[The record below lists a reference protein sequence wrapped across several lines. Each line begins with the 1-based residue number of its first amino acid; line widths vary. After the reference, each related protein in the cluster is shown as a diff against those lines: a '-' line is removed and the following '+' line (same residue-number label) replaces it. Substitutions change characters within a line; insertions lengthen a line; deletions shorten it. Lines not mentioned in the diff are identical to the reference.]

1 VQKKKKCEFSMK
13 EAFYSEKARHYLT
26 IRVSAAFPELHNNV
40 EDGGPILACNISS
53 YAVEITQQ
61 QFLV

>member
-1 VQKKKKCEFSMK
+1 MK